1 MSREV
6 IARYRDLD
14 DAREALAALERGGI
28 DGADISLEG
37 RRAARAAAE
46 HDTARRDRAVTRQVG
61 SRVALGGV
69 AGAVLAAV
77 VGLVIGSVAFT
88 GSAAMWSAAVAGG
101 IAGGVIGAAIGGYA
115 TPAMSEE
122 WELTHE
128 PEPDGSVAIRVTS
141 DDPAELDRAAEILTK
156 KDALSV
162 DRGRGA

>member
-1 MSREV
+1 V
-6 IARYRDLD
+6 
-14 DAREALAALERGGI
+14 
-28 DGADISLEG
+28 
-37 RRAARAAAE
+37 
-46 HDTARRDRAVTRQVG
+46 
-61 SRVALGGV
+61 
-69 AGAVLAAV
+69 AV

-88 GSAAMWSAAVAGG
+88 GSTAVWAAG

-128 PEPDGSVAIRVTS
+128 PEPDGSVAIRVTC

-162 DRGRGA
+162 DRRRGA